1 MSKTSKKQIEA
12 NRKNAQ
18 KSTGP
23 RTEAGKRAA
32 SLNRWKH
39 GLTATTVVGPDED
52 MDAYL
57 ELRHSLRMA
66 LEPANAHE
74 DELADRIIV
83 NAWKRRRAEQME
95 TACVTRISGGYPWFQ
110 PHTVILQTI
119 MRYRTGIEREYH
131 RSVTSLRLAQKER
144 IARDKQTALALAL
157 DQQGGD
163 EASPR
168 KRLTAAQLMAVT
180 LIHSWNTARAARLA
194 GKPDTLG
201 VFDLDLNLA
210 PGESNPFPHLF
221 PPGAGFA
228 QDVVDATEVVETDQ
242 EIPAVAM

>member
-1 MSKTSKKQIEA
+1 MPTSKKQIEA

-23 RTEAGKRAA
+23 RTEAGKRAS

-39 GLTATTVVGPDED
+39 GLTANTVVGHDED

-74 DELADRIIV
+74 DELADRVIV
-83 NAWKRRRAEQME
+83 NAWKRRRAEKME
-95 TACVTRISGGYPWFQ
+95 TACVCQISGATPWFQ
-110 PHTVILQTI
+110 PHTVILQII

-131 RSVTSLRLAQKER
+131 RSVASLRLAQKER
-144 IARDKQTALALAL
+144 IARDKQTAMALAL

-163 EASPR
+163 EASPQAR
-168 KRLTAAQLMAVT
+168 MTAARMLAVT
-180 LIHSWNTARAARLA
+180 LMHSWNTARAARLA
-194 GKPDTLG
+194 GKEDTLG

-210 PGESNPFPHLF
+210 PGESNPFPHLC

-228 QDVVDATEVVETDQ
+228 QDVVDAKAVLETD
-242 EIPAVAM
+242 ETVPAVAM